1 MAASRASHIWRA
13 AGGLTCATV
22 ASCREPTASS
32 AASGTTCTGATD
44 SSTRSNVR
52 IPRPEEYSN
61 KFRQLVAGGTR
72 NLAVI
77 SDFDRTITRCFV
89 GEKRCSS
96 CYNIADGALSPEIVR
111 YKKQIFDYYFPIEK
125 DPNRTMEE
133 KKPYMLEWYQKS
145 NDSLVDGGFRREWL
159 ERAVRTA
166 QEAGTLALR
175 PGFAELLNTLQAH
188 NVPVLIFSA
197 GIANVI
203 TEIFQQLLPSAPL
216 AKTTQVVGNEMTFD
230 SDGVLRGWG
239 PLIHMYNKNQSVVP
253 KSQQRRNVLL
263 LGDGLGDVTMA
274 DGAATEPACILKV
287 GFLNEH
293 EDELLAQYEAQFDM
307 VILGD
312 QGMAEVQKIVDAVL
326 LGAQENE
333 KLSKCYVH
341 FVNDC

>member
-1 MAASRASHIWRA
+1 MAAVRASHVWRA
-13 AGGLTCATV
+13 AGGLTCAAV
-22 ASCREPTASS
+22 GSCVEQTECSATTWTS
-32 AASGTTCTGATD
+32 AATAT
-44 SSTRSNVR
+44 TRSHVR
-52 IPRPEEYSN
+52 IPRPDEYST
-61 KFRQLVAGGTR
+61 KLRRLVAGGAR

-96 CYNIADGALSPEIVR
+96 CYNVADGALSPEMVR

-125 DPNRTMEE
+125 DPNKTMEE
-133 KKPYMLEWYQKS
+133 KKPYMLEWYKKS

-159 ERAVRTA
+159 ERAVRAA
-166 QEAGTLALR
+166 QEAGTLAFR
-175 PGFAELLNTLQAH
+175 PGFAELLSTLQTH
-188 NVPVLIFSA
+188 NLPVLIFSA

-203 TEIFQQLLPSAPL
+203 AEIFQQLLPSVPL
-216 AKTTQVVGNEMTFD
+216 ANTTQVVGNEMKFD

-253 KSQQRRNVLL
+253 ESQQRQNVLL

-293 EDELLAQYEAQFDM
+293 EDELLLQYEAQFDV

-312 QGMAEVQKIVDAVL
+312 QGMEEVQKIIDAVL
-326 LGAQENE
+326 LGAQV
-333 KLSKCYVH
+333 KI
-341 FVNDC
+341 